1 MEGTDDRRIGESFA
15 CRQVD
20 RGYTVMIEV
29 LKRLLGN
36 ISRQGKRS
44 PAIEKPNRLK
54 STGDFRAVEIAPSI
68 ICCTAA
74 TQVTGRLYL
83 LREVPRLPLMGC
95 TMPTSCTCKF
105 RKNPDR
111 RDSDRRLFGAAETN
125 RWFAGVDSRK
135 RAGRRSAET

>member
-1 MEGTDDRRIGESFA
+1 
-15 CRQVD
+15 
-20 RGYTVMIEV
+20 MIEV
-29 LKRLLGN
+29 LKGLLGK
-36 ISRQGKRS
+36 ISRERQGKRP

-74 TQVTGRLYL
+74 TQVTGKLYL

-95 TMPTSCTCKF
+95 TMPASCACKF